1 MIDCNRWNQFFRYDP
16 SFNMFSKSILEHRK
30 KRNDRFNSL
39 WEIILLKEKEK
50 KRNKYVQSVQK
61 FDHLIHL
68 FFDPSTKVLFANLVT
83 RKRIQLPKK
92 KKKETCSKVWLL
104 IYLWTIRR
112 FTNTKEYPVSEKI
125 LPKRKKRKHQ
135 KQSESVVF
143 QTYTSFDYSSTKVA
157 SKYRMARNCVHSSY
171 QIVPILKT
179 TLILHESVSEVS
191 EKFLAK
197 KKGKKEE
204 RIQIRIQIPATW
216 KSLTVQST
224 VFPEKFIERFPA
236 TKV

>member
-1 MIDCNRWNQFFRYDP
+1 
-16 SFNMFSKSILEHRK
+16 MFSKSILEHRK
-30 KRNDRFNSL
+30 KRNDRFNGL
-39 WEIILLKEKEK
+39 WEIFFLLKEKEK

-171 QIVPILKT
+171 QIVPK
-179 TLILHESVSEVS
+179 
-191 EKFLAK
+191 KFDRSKVPRYSQNYLDTSRK
-197 KKGKKEE
+197 
-204 RIQIRIQIPATW
+204 RIR
-216 KSLTVQST
+216 S
-224 VFPEKFIERFPA
+224 
-236 TKV
+236 